1 MFLDTPLFSFILIK
15 QTYKEVYAMEKQK
28 FSVPNISCGH
38 CVMTIQRELGEM
50 EGVSNVEGDPNAKEI
65 TVDYD
70 APATVDKIKST
81 LKEINYPAE

>member
-1 MFLDTPLFSFILIK
+1 MFLDTPLFRFKLVK
-15 QTYKEVYAMEKQK
+15 QAYKEGNIMESQK
-28 FSVPNISCGH
+28 FSIPNISCGH

-50 EGVSNVEGDPNAKEI
+50 EGVSKVEGDPDAKEI

>member
-1 MFLDTPLFSFILIK
+1 MFLDTPVLRFKLIM
-15 QTYKEVYAMEKQK
+15 QAYKEVRTMETQK

-50 EGVSNVEGDPNAKEI
+50 EGVSKVEGDPHAKEI

-81 LKEINYPAE
+81 LKEINYPAA